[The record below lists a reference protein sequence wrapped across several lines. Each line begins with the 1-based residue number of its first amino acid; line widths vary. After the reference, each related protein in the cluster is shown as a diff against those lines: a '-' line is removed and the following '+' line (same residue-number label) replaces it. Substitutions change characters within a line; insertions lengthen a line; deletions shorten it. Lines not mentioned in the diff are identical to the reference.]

1 MNPAHVQGLARHGIF
16 GVVGQNPKINDHVF
30 CICYK
35 ENGVQH
41 KSLVKKLPRNCGEV
55 VKDICNP

>member
-1 MNPAHVQGLARHGIF
+1 MNPAHVQGLARHGMV
-16 GVVGQNPKINDHVF
+16 GVVGQNPKIYDHLF

-41 KSLVKKLPRNCGEV
+41 KSLSEEIAKKLW
-55 VKDICNP
+55 